1 MLRNIISVNKIAIT
15 GITGFVGLNL
25 SKSLK
30 SNKSIK
36 VFGITRTPDELN
48 KYNLNYE
55 KILTANHNFET
66 YIHLAGKAHDTD
78 YKTKR
83 EDFIEVNTKLTERVF
98 DYFLNDPKAQNFIFI
113 SSIAAAAKNSEI
125 PIDENCEAEPYGY
138 YGESKYLAENYIL
151 DNLPESEGKKV
162 FILRPPMIHGPGNK
176 GNLNLLFK
184 IIEKGI
190 PWPLGSFNNKR
201 SFLSIDNFCYVIKEI
216 LNNNISQGVYN
227 LADDEPLSTNQVVEM
242 ISEQLGRKPK
252 ILNFPKPIIQF
263 GAKLG
268 NKLPLPLNEERL
280 QKLTE
285 NFLVSNKKI
294 VSEIGK
300 SLPIS
305 AKEGMRK
312 TIQSLIEEH
321 G

>member
-1 MLRNIISVNKIAIT
+1 MTDQIFIT
-15 GITGFVGLNL
+15 GATGFVGSNL
-25 SKSLK
+25 LISLRSDK
-30 SNKSIK
+30 EKRIFVASRSVNNLEDSVISYDDFFNNAEQFSN
-36 VFGITRTPDELN
+36 
-48 KYNLNYE
+48 
-55 KILTANHNFET
+55 

-83 EDFIEVNTKLTERVF
+83 KDFIEVNTKLTEKVF
-98 DYFLNDPKAQNFIFI
+98 DRFLNDSKAQNFIFI
-113 SSIAAAAKNSEI
+113 SSIAAIAKNSVT
-125 PIDENCEAEPYGY
+125 PIDENCEPDPNGY
-138 YGESKYLAENYIL
+138 YGESKYLAEQYIL
-151 DNLPESEGKKV
+151 DNTPEEGDKKI

-176 GNLNLLFK
+176 GNLNLLFS
-184 IIEKGI
+184 IIQKGI
-190 PWPLGSFNNKR
+190 PWPLGNYNNKR
-201 SFLSIDNFCYVIKEI
+201 SFLSIENFCFVINEI
-216 LNNNISQGVYN
+216 LSGNISKGMYH

-252 ILNFPKPIIQF
+252 ILNIPKPVIQF

-285 NFLVSNKKI
+285 NYLVSNDKI

-300 SLPIS
+300 PLPVS
-305 AKEGMRK
+305 AREGMRK
-312 TIQSLIEEH
+312 TIQSLIEEN

>member
-1 MLRNIISVNKIAIT
+1 MRILLT
-15 GITGFVGLNL
+15 GATGFVGSNLLESLYSNKQQKVIIASRSADNL
-25 SKSLK
+25 SNDIISYDKFFNDLAQF
-30 SNKSIK
+30 N
-36 VFGITRTPDELN
+36 
-48 KYNLNYE
+48 
-55 KILTANHNFET
+55 T

-83 EDFIEVNTKLTERVF
+83 EDFIEVNTQLAKRVF
-98 DYFLNDPKAQNFIFI
+98 DRFLKDSKAQNFIFI
-113 SSIAAAAKNSEI
+113 SSIAAIANNSVI
-125 PIDENCEAEPYGY
+125 PIDENCEPDPNGF
-138 YGESKYLAENYIL
+138 YGESKYLAEQYIL
-151 DNLPESEGKKV
+151 DNTPEDGDKKV

-176 GNLNLLFK
+176 GNLNLLYS
-184 IIEKGI
+184 IIQKAI
-190 PWPLGSFNNKR
+190 PWPLGNYNNKR
-201 SFLSIDNFCYVIKEI
+201 SFLSIENFCFIINEI
-216 LNNNISQGVYN
+216 LIGNVSQGIYH

-252 ILNFPKPIIQF
+252 ILNISKPVIQF

-285 NFLVSNKKI
+285 NYLVSNKKI

-300 SLPIS
+300 PLPVS
-305 AKEGMRK
+305 AREGMRK
-312 TIQSLIEEH
+312 TIQSLIEEY

>member
-1 MLRNIISVNKIAIT
+1 MKNVIIT
-15 GITGFVGLNL
+15 GTSGFVGKNLVNDLKSSLSLRLTSISRNPDLEKQNL
-25 SKSLK
+25 SLDDVISY
-30 SNKSIK
+30 
-36 VFGITRTPDELN
+36 DEYFTG
-48 KYNLNYE
+48 K
-55 KILTANHNFET
+55 LTASY
-66 YIHLAGKAHDTD
+66 YIHLAGKAHDLKNISDETE
-78 YKTKR
+78 YFTVNYELTKKLY
-83 EDFIEVNTKLTERVF
+83 DQFIEDKS
-98 DYFLNDPKAQNFIFI
+98 ASGFIYI
-113 SSIAAAAKNSEI
+113 SSVKAIA
-125 PIDENCEAEPYGY
+125 DEVDGELDEEYKPAPVTAYGRSKLKAEDYM
-138 YGESKYLAENYIL
+138 L
-151 DNLPESEGKKV
+151 DTLKEGKQV
-162 FILRPPMIHGPGNK
+162 YILRPCMIHGPGNK

-184 IIEKGI
+184 IVQKGI
-190 PWPLGSFNNKR
+190 PWPLGNFNNKR
-201 SFLSIDNFCYVIKEI
+201 SFLSIDNFCYVIREI
-216 LNNNISQGVYN
+216 LNNNISQGIYN

-252 ILNFPKPIIQF
+252 ILNIPKPLIQF

-285 NFLVSNKKI
+285 NYLVSNKKI

-300 SLPIS
+300 PFPVS